1 MDQIRKLISEREEL
15 EAEEFLIEE
24 TILLS
29 PINEEDER
37 RLREQL
43 TDIRAKIANVNWY
56 LIKLYAEVT
65 Q

>member
-1 MDQIRKLISEREEL
+1 MDQIRKLTAEREEL

-56 LIKLYAEVT
+56 LMKLYTEVA